1 MPTCGLPD
9 INLRPSRTKMTP
21 QTSNMTPNRPYF
33 DVLAAKW
40 LLVAYSRSRGHS
52 NTQHSDIPRLRRKF
66 VRAFF
71 SGLNARVARLPV
83 SRAPLAR
90 ATLATDRE
98 ECTPAF
104 LPSFSSSLLFSPLSS
119 PPFSDHIFEF
129 PTWGAGI
136 RASVRL

>member
-9 INLRPSRTKMTP
+9 INLRPSRTKMPP
-21 QTSNMTPNRPYF
+21 QTSNMAPNRPHF
-33 DVLAAKW
+33 HVLAAKW

-52 NTQHSDIPRLRRKF
+52 NTARS
-66 VRAFF
+66 RAYVGNLCERFF

-83 SRAPLAR
+83 SRARLAR

-119 PPFSDHIFEF
+119 PPFNDHIFEF